1 MRNVYFIIASIQPSE
16 ILVGFLKSIEKLVPE
31 ANEKGVV
38 RLIISCSYTED
49 QIDSFYASTKTLGL
63 DPVLVLHRE
72 DKGLLARFNRA
83 LDTLDELIDDDI
95 LLFCNDDLVLD
106 EGFVKQLFSLPS
118 KDYLAGPMARGV
130 DEHVQISIYRK
141 KFTPWLLFWRL
152 YDGGLYSIFLN
163 KERLRKMD
171 INSGRETVDGCC
183 FILPGNVIKEIGG
196 RFDDSIYLYG
206 EEIYLQYLVR
216 RYRLKCFVDR
226 KLTLI
231 HSGGA
236 TLTNNWTV
244 WRSKV
249 QRKSRLYA
257 AKHYMNCNTFVISL
271 IYIHATIE
279 MGVRR
284 FLNVLL
290 RR

>member
-1 MRNVYFIIASIQPSE
+1 LRNVYFIIASIQPSDV
-16 ILVGFLKSIEKLVPE
+16 LVAFLKSIENILPE
-31 ANEKGVV
+31 ANDKGVV
-38 RLIISCSYTED
+38 RLIISCSYSEE
-49 QIDSFYASTKTLGL
+49 QLDSFYASTKNLGL
-63 DPVLVLHRE
+63 NSTLILHRE

-83 LDTLDELIDDDI
+83 LETLDDLNDDDI
-95 LLFCNDDLVLD
+95 LLFCNDDLLLD

-118 KDYLAGPMARGV
+118 KGYLAGPMARGV
-130 DEHVQISIYRK
+130 DGHVQISIYRK

-171 INSGRETVDGCC
+171 INLDRETVDGCC
-183 FILPGNVIKEIGG
+183 FILPGNVIKQIGG

-216 RYRLKCFVDR
+216 SYNLKCFVDH

-257 AKHYMNCNTFVISL
+257 AKRYMNCNTFVIAL
-271 IYIHATIE
+271 IYIHATTE
-279 MGVRR
+279 MGIRR
-284 FLNVLL
+284 SLNILL